1 MKPNLFDYDAPDRA
15 PGAGD
20 GGDVILRGLT
30 PAEWEAFV
38 GFAEPLRYAAGEPI
52 LRAGETGRAIYI
64 VKSGHVRGALARGR
78 KATAELGPGSVFGEI
93 AFFDGAPR
101 SASLWAVDAVEL
113 LVLPMSAFDKLA
125 AWHPRIA
132 RELLLDLGR
141 VLATRLRQA
150 EARN

>member
-15 PGAGD
+15 PG
-20 GGDVILRGLT
+20 GGDVILRGLSA
-30 PAEWEAFV
+30 AEWEAFV
-38 GFAEPLRYAAGEPI
+38 AFAEPLRYPAGAAI
-52 LRAGETGRAIYI
+52 LRAGEGGRAIYI
-64 VKSGHVRGALARGR
+64 VKSGHVRGALAQGGA
-78 KATAELGPGSVFGEI
+78 ATAELGPGAVFGEV

-125 AWHPRIA
+125 AWHPRVA

-141 VLATRLRQA
+141 VLATRLRRA
-150 EARN
+150 EARA